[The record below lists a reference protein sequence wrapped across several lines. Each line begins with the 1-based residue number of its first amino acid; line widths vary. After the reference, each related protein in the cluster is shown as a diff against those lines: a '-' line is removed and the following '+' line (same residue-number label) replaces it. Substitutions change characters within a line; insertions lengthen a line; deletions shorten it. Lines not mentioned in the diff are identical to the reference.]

1 MRLVH
6 KRCAGIDV
14 HKKMLMVCRVRIN
27 EEGEWEQEVRSFGTM
42 TCELLLLLDWLLA
55 WEVTQVAME
64 STGEYWKPVYN
75 LLEGH
80 VEVLLVNA
88 QHVKHVPG
96 RKTDVK
102 DAEWLAE
109 LLVHGLLKASFIPA
123 KPQRNLRDLT
133 RYRVNLVQ
141 ERART
146 IQRLQK
152 VLENANI
159 KLASVASD
167 VLGVSGRRM
176 LEALVGGQV
185 DATTMAELAKGK
197 LRNKLP
203 DLEKAL
209 TGIVEAH
216 HRFLLA
222 QHLVHIDFLDE
233 QIETVGQQIA
243 QQVAAMPTL
252 PSPPATDAETNTRAS
267 AAQTEAAA
275 SRPPLSWQE
284 AIDLLDSAPGVDQ
297 KLAQQVL
304 AEMGID
310 MAQFPTANH
319 FAAWAG
325 LAPGNRQSGG
335 KRFAMRLSDGNQ
347 HLRTI
352 LTQGAWAAVRTK
364 GTYLSALYH
373 RLAARRGKKRAIIAV
388 AHSLGISFYHMLA
401 RRQPYQD
408 LGADYFDQR
417 SKGVRTDWLLKQL
430 HKLGYNVQLEPLT
443 QPA

>member
-1 MRLVH
+1 MV
-6 KRCAGIDV
+6 
-14 HKKMLMVCRVRIN
+14 MVCRVCIN
-27 EEGEWEQEVRSFGTM
+27 EQGEWEREVRSFGTM

-55 WEVTQVAME
+55 WGVTHVAME

-75 LLEGH
+75 LLEGQ

-109 LLVHGLLKASFIPA
+109 LLVHGLLKASFVPT

-133 RYRVNLVQ
+133 RYRTNLVE

-159 KLASVASD
+159 KLASVATD

-176 LEALVGGQV
+176 LEALVAGK
-185 DATTMAELAKGK
+185 ANAATMAALAKGK
-197 LRNKLP
+197 LRNKLS

-222 QHLVHIDFLDE
+222 HHLAHIDFLDE
-233 QIETVGQQIA
+233 QIETVGHQIE
-243 QQVAAMPTL
+243 QQVEAMPSL
-252 PSPPATDAETNTRAS
+252 PPPPDAGLGATTAVPSAPSTQSPP
-267 AAQTEAAA
+267 
-275 SRPPLSWQE
+275 PLPLTWQE
-284 AIDLLDSAPGVDQ
+284 AIAFLDSAPGVDH
-297 KLAQQVL
+297 KLAEQVL
-304 AEMGID
+304 AEMGIN
-310 MAQFPTANH
+310 MQQFPTANH

-335 KRFAMRLSDGNQ
+335 KRFATRLSDGNQ

-373 RLAARRGKKRAIIAV
+373 RLAARRGKKRAIMAG
-388 AHSLGISFYHMLA
+388 AHSLGISFYYMLS

-430 HKLGYNVQLEPLT
+430 TKLGYNVQLDPVV
-443 QPA
+443 AS

>member
-1 MRLVH
+1 MRVVY
-6 KRCAGIDV
+6 KRCAGLDV
-14 HKKMLMVCRVRIN
+14 HKKTVVACRVRIN
-27 EEGEWEQEVRSFGTM
+27 AANEWEQEVCTFGTM
-42 TCELLLLLDWLLA
+42 TCDLLMLLDWLLA
-55 WEVTQVAME
+55 WEVTHVAME
-64 STGEYWKPVYN
+64 STGEYWKPIYN

-80 VEVLLVNA
+80 LEVLLVNA
-88 QHVKHVPG
+88 KHVKTVPG

-123 KPQRNLRDLT
+123 KPQRDLRDLM

-141 ERART
+141 ERARV

-159 KLASVASD
+159 KLASVATD

-176 LEALVGGQV
+176 LDELVAGHA
-185 DATTMAELAKGK
+185 DAATMAELAKGR

-203 DLEKAL
+203 ALEKAL
-209 TGIVEAH
+209 TGIVATH
-216 HRFLLA
+216 QRFLLA

-233 QIETVGQQIA
+233 QIEPVSQQIA
-243 QQVAAMPTL
+243 QQIAAMPPL
-252 PSPPATDAETNTRAS
+252 PPDPPEADNEQPPAQTQETAEAQS
-267 AAQTEAAA
+267 A
-275 SRPPLSWQE
+275 PLTWQA
-284 AIDLLDSAPGVDQ
+284 AIDLLDTAPGVDQ

-310 MAQFPTANH
+310 MQQFPTAAH

-335 KRFAMRLSDGNQ
+335 KRYAARLSDGNQ
-347 HLRTI
+347 TLRTI
-352 LTQGAWAAVRTK
+352 LVQGAWAAVRTK
-364 GTYLSALYH
+364 DTYLSALYR

-388 AHSLGISFYHMLA
+388 AHSLGVSFYHMLS
-401 RRQPYQD
+401 RRQPYHE

-417 SKGVRTDWLLKQL
+417 SKGVKTDWLLKQF
-430 HKLGYNVQLEPLT
+430 HKLGYNVSLEPL
-443 QPA
+443 PLAA

>member
-1 MRLVH
+1 MRVVNQ
-6 KRCAGIDV
+6 RCAGLDV
-14 HKKMLMVCRVRIN
+14 HKKTVVACRVRIN
-27 EEGEWEQEVRSFGTM
+27 EANEWEQEVRTFGTM
-42 TCELLLLLDWLLA
+42 TCDLLDLLDWLLD

-64 STGEYWKPVYN
+64 STGEYWKPIYN
-75 LLEGH
+75 LLESQL
-80 VEVLLVNA
+80 EILLVNA
-88 QHVKHVPG
+88 KHVKNVPG

-123 KPQRNLRDLT
+123 KPQRDLRDLT

-141 ERART
+141 ERARI

-159 KLASVASD
+159 KLASVATD

-176 LEALVGGQV
+176 LDELVAGNA
-185 DATTMAELAKGK
+185 DAATMAELAKGR

-209 TGIVEAH
+209 TGVVATH

-222 QHLVHIDFLDE
+222 HHLVHIDFLDE
-233 QIETVGQQIA
+233 QIEAVSQQIM
-243 QQVAAMPTL
+243 QQVEAMPTL
-252 PSPPATDAETNTRAS
+252 PPPTTGQDDGGTGPSTSP
-267 AAQTEAAA
+267 AQSPQQA
-275 SRPPLSWQE
+275 PLSWQA
-284 AIDLLDSAPGVDQ
+284 AIDLLDTAPGVDQ

-304 AEMGID
+304 AEMGIN
-310 MAQFPTANH
+310 MQQFPTAGH

-335 KRFAMRLSDGNQ
+335 KRYATRLSDGNQ
-347 HLRTI
+347 LLRTI
-352 LTQGAWAAVRTK
+352 LVQGAWAAIRTK
-364 GTYLSALYH
+364 DTYLSALYR

-388 AHSLGISFYHMLA
+388 AHSLSVSFYHMLA
-401 RRQPYQD
+401 RRQPYHE

-417 SKGVRTDWLLKQL
+417 SKGVKTDWLIKQFN
-430 HKLGYNVQLEPLT
+430 KLGYNVSLEPVS
-443 QPA
+443 QHA